1 MRSFAALLLVCLLTC
16 ASVLAQQPAN
26 ALPVSWLPT
35 ESFGPADTQAT
46 PDTTTPWHYFPLH
59 VGNVWEYVDYEGD
72 VVVQYRIA
80 ADTVF
85 SGHPY
90 VRLSEERHP
99 RRPDGSW
106 GIPTIYS
113 SLLRYDSTQYRV
125 LENSPFAE
133 YERVYYYTRCALNVS
148 FDSIVDCTPEGSW
161 AVGGGYNG
169 VLVFGG
175 ERAGEGADTL
185 RTPVKTFVQ
194 LGTGVEYG
202 LAAGIGLVYHA
213 VEGYRWALHYA
224 KVNGVA
230 YGRPFI
236 PVASEQE
243 AVPDAALRIVR
254 IWPQPVRDRATL
266 RVALP
271 EAARVTVE
279 VFDLVGR
286 RVAVLLDGPQAAGAH
301 EVTVNTRAL
310 TSGMYLVRLTSGSQ
324 VRTQRLHVVR

>member
-1 MRSFAALLLVCLLTC
+1 MGLSYDLTYPLALGYSIRNYYTYFD
-16 ASVLAQQPAN
+16 
-26 ALPVSWLPT
+26 T
-35 ESFGPADTQAT
+35 ESTYQYARCSLGASF
-46 PDTTTPWHYFPLH
+46 
-59 VGNVWEYVDYEGD
+59 ND
-72 VVVQYRIA
+72 VVNCAPQ
-80 ADTVF
+80 
-85 SGHPY
+85 GWWG
-90 VRLSEERHP
+90 VR
-99 RRPDGSW
+99 GS
-106 GIPTIYS
+106 
-113 SLLRYDSTQYRV
+113 
-125 LENSPFAE
+125 
-133 YERVYYYTRCALNVS
+133 YE
-148 FDSIVDCTPEGSW
+148 
-161 AVGGGYNG
+161 G

-175 ERAGEGADTL
+175 EHPGEGPDTL
-185 RTPVKTFVQ
+185 RTPVKIFIQ
-194 LGTGVEYG
+194 HGIEHR
-202 LAAGIGLVYHA
+202 LAAGIGLVYHE
-213 VEGYRWALHYA
+213 VEGHGWGLHYA

-266 RVALP
+266 RVVLP